1 MSILSTKEKKKKGGN
16 TLEVVNFKDYKSFPT
31 KHQPTYR
38 LLQEGTNWK
47 ETSFLL
53 SVKFSTNK
61 NSGPQPP
68 STNSTG
74 LMDIIWLISNSL
86 VYYKTDR
93 KMITDLS
100 FKWRIY

>member
-1 MSILSTKEKKKKGGN
+1 MSILSTKEKNKKGGN
-16 TLEVVNFKDYKSFPT
+16 TLEVVSFKDYKSFPT

-61 NSGPQPP
+61 NSGSQPP
-68 STNSTG
+68 VQIQQDS
-74 LMDIIWLISNSL
+74 WISSGSL
-86 VYYKTDR
+86 ATH
-93 KMITDLS
+93 
-100 FKWRIY
+100 